1 MEFMVVERSSSSTF
15 NKKWSFY
22 ISNNLKFILISS
34 VLYKPPSML
43 NMLLVAAAVL
53 LVSMPKNSVFVKVVK
68 HSEGFYPHLDF
79 NSSFLPL

>member
-1 MEFMVVERSSSSTF
+1 MVVERSSSSTC

-43 NMLLVAAAVL
+43 NMLLVAAAAVL

-79 NSSFLPL
+79 NPSFLPL

>member
-1 MEFMVVERSSSSTF
+1 MERSSSSTC

-43 NMLLVAAAVL
+43 NMLLVAAAAVL

-68 HSEGFYPHLDF
+68 HSEGFYQHLDF

>member
-1 MEFMVVERSSSSTF
+1 MTRSLWL
-15 NKKWSFY
+15 WSVAAAAPAARNGLF
-22 ISNNLKFILISS
+22 IFNLKFILISS
-34 VLYKPPSML
+34 VLYKPPFML

>member
-1 MEFMVVERSSSSTF
+1 MERSSSSTCS
-15 NKKWSFY
+15 KKWSFY

-43 NMLLVAAAVL
+43 NMLLVAAAAVL
-53 LVSMPKNSVFVKVVK
+53 LVSMPKNNVFVKVVK

-79 NSSFLPL
+79 NPSFLPL